1 METIARGNNY
11 FFYYGKG
18 EEVKFLLFFHL
29 SVLFFVIIPL
39 GNIIIPMI
47 LWYTKRDKNVA
58 LNRQVSELINF
69 QILWTIFFFISIL
82 TFALVNTQQEI
93 NSWIPLYITGFLF
106 LVNIIYPIVVSIL
119 IRKGNLK
126 KYYYSPVKFF
136 VI

>member
-11 FFYYGKG
+11 FPDYGKG

-69 QILWTIFFFISIL
+69 QILWTIFFS
-82 TFALVNTQQEI
+82 
-93 NSWIPLYITGFLF
+93 SLF
-106 LVNIIYPIVVSIL
+106 
-119 IRKGNLK
+119 
-126 KYYYSPVKFF
+126 
-136 VI
+136 